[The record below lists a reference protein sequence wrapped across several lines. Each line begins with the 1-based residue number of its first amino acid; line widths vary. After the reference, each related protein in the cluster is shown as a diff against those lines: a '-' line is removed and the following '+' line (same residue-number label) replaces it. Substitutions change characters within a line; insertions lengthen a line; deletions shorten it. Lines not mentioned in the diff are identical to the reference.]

1 MTTHPTKRQEQAK
14 ILRLFRK
21 IHRWLGASLFLVFL
35 LIAITGLLLGW
46 KKNSGGFLL
55 APTQKGSSTDLKD
68 WLPMDSL
75 YQLACQG
82 LKERTSPQVSLE
94 LDRIDVRKDKGIAK
108 FVFSDGYLGIQ
119 IDGATGKILML
130 EKRNADLIENIHDGS
145 IVDKFLG
152 WKSGLF
158 KLIFTSLA
166 GLALLGFT
174 ITGFWLWYGPKLMK
188 K

>member
-55 APTQKGSSTDLKD
+55 APTQKGSSTNLQD

-94 LDRIDVRKDKGIAK
+94 LDRIDIRKDKGIAK

-130 EKRNADLIENIHDGS
+130 EKRNADLIENIHDGT

-152 WKSGLF
+152 WKSSLF